1 MVLTNSSDMLWP
13 LTIWKNYPNISSF
26 PNINSS
32 ALIRLRSFQWR
43 RSKWRNIIYSYLF
56 QYVPMI
62 SLYSLI
68 FSLSLSLSLHRLLI
82 PPCLINS
89 WINHH
94 VAWLNMLP
102 ILTILTFI
110 PLAWFN
116 GNIFHETHIIPYIS
130 WGFNGSTMGFPWVF
144 PPFRAIPGLLRPAA
158 CRLLQIH
165 VLAQGLAERRFGAE
179 GHVQALLLGQNPM
192 EDEDQMEL
200 SMDYWDICIYILY
213 IYIYIYVCVYVYV

>member
-1 MVLTNSSDMLWP
+1 M
-13 LTIWKNYPNISSF
+13 
-26 PNINSS
+26 
-32 ALIRLRSFQWR
+32 AQHH
-43 RSKWRNIIYSYLF
+43 LF
-56 QYVPMI
+56 IFIPVCPHD
-62 SLYSLI
+62 LLI
-68 FSLSLSLSLHRLLI
+68 FSYILSLCLSLSLHRLLI

-116 GNIFHETHIIPYIS
+116 GTIFHETHIIPYIS

-200 SMDYWDICIYILY
+200 SMDYWDICIYIY
-213 IYIYIYVCVYVYV
+213 MYIYVYIYMCVCM